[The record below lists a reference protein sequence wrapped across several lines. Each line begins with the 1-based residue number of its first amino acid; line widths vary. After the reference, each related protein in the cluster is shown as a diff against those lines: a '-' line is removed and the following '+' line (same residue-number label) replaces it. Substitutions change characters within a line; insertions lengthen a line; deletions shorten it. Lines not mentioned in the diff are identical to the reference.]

1 MSCPLG
7 VTVGET
13 DVSIGD
19 DETPPGDFAMICF
32 VGVVNGFYPLGG
44 NDVSMGDDD
53 KHPGDFTAM
62 PLFNFKLAPTVHQ
75 ALAPKTY
82 RLLHAEKKT
91 CGMFN
96 AAYHMHQLQSLN
108 CECETNLQ
116 FAFKSEKHQ
125 GVCWNE
131 TLK

>member
-19 DETPPGDFAMICF
+19 DETPPGDCAMICF

-62 PLFNFKLAPTVHQ
+62 PLFNFKLAPCFPQ
-75 ALAPKTY
+75 AVIISFPRDMKYL
-82 RLLHAEKKT
+82 
-91 CGMFN
+91 N
-96 AAYHMHQLQSLN
+96 AFTEVVFISSF
-108 CECETNLQ
+108 TW
-116 FAFKSEKHQ
+116 F
-125 GVCWNE
+125 V
-131 TLK
+131 

>member
-1 MSCPLG
+1 MRWAQVYQRTNNYRQDLG
-7 VTVGET
+7 MYSNRQRSAYRAEA
-13 DVSIGD
+13 DYNA
-19 DETPPGDFAMICF
+19 TPHQD
-32 VGVVNGFYPLGG
+32 
-44 NDVSMGDDD
+44 
-53 KHPGDFTAM
+53 
-62 PLFNFKLAPTVHQ
+62 TVHQ

-82 RLLHAEKKT
+82 RKKT

-96 AAYHMHQLQSLN
+96 AAYHMHQLQILN